1 MAQISKMNING
12 TPYDLAGGAG
22 GTSYIAG
29 DGITIDANGRISVLF
44 PEYLTSEQLA
54 DLRDELLQNQAM
66 ITGDLNVLTGEVE
79 NGAMIMTYMN
89 SEIAGIRASVWSSE
103 GMWNTI
109 DMLPDSIKTT
119 IVRDWTSEGGL
130 LTKFEHEMLLTNS
143 ESYDKIMRYIN
154 DPSEGSFVRSNEFN
168 RTMGETRSY
177 IDEIK
182 DSELTRYNHLVQSI
196 SETSSRISDIANDFD
211 STVTQTAENLTIE
224 FNKKIGASAETLE
237 NINTRF
243 TFDTDGLT
251 ISGGNV
257 SNRTST
263 RLDGE
268 GMHILSANGTE
279 IATATS
285 SIFKSNNALGIK
297 NWIIATSGS
306 NEGILN
312 IYRDLV

>member
-1 MAQISKMNING
+1 
-12 TPYDLAGGAG
+12 
-22 GTSYIAG
+22 
-29 DGITIDANGRISVLF
+29 
-44 PEYLTSEQLA
+44 
-54 DLRDELLQNQAM
+54 
-66 ITGDLNVLTGEVE
+66 
-79 NGAMIMTYMN
+79 
-89 SEIAGIRASVWSSE
+89 
-103 GMWNTI
+103 
-109 DMLPDSIKTT
+109 
-119 IVRDWTSEGGL
+119 
-130 LTKFEHEMLLTNS
+130 MLLTNS

-182 DSELTRYNHLVQSI
+182 DSELTRYTHLVQSI